1 MPNIT
6 DCNGNAISDSTDIAE
21 EMEDDFNHNGI
32 ADDCDPDT
40 NLCVRHGGNCLDQ
53 WRAYASRPDTSY
65 FVARHKWNGTVLI
78 RYTVPPGTHA
88 IRLEAVQSGSEDS
101 VLILSSVA
109 TGGSYTFSWDKR
121 GIAEASPL
129 PPGRYSLRLTIGT
142 KEYSS
147 KVGWR

>member
-1 MPNIT
+1 
-6 DCNGNAISDSTDIAE
+6 
-21 EMEDDFNHNGI
+21 
-32 ADDCDPDT
+32 
-40 NLCVRHGGNCLDQ
+40 
-53 WRAYASRPDTSY
+53 
-65 FVARHKWNGTVLI
+65 
-78 RYTVPPGTHA
+78 
-88 IRLEAVQSGSEDS
+88 VQSGSEDS

-129 PPGRYSLRLTIGT
+129 PPVRYSLRLTIGT